1 MAKLT
6 LEVSYDFDFILIGI
20 SCHEKDYRLCWA
32 VNNALAIDL
41 KKSSHHILELKN
53 KDDVQKYSK
62 YEYINEDTFSEYFIL
77 ANRSTNGLLVPEQK
91 QTDYFLIVRSN
102 NANQEN
108 MIAKLKDVNFINA
121 VFSIDVNSLKSK
133 HNLLF

>member
-41 KKSSHHILELKN
+41 KKTTDHILELKN
-53 KDDVQKYSK
+53 QKENQNYSRF
-62 YEYINEDTFSEYFIL
+62 EYINEDTFSEYFIL
-77 ANRSTNGLLVPEQK
+77 ANRSANGLLVPEQK
-91 QTDYFLIVRSN
+91 QTDYFLIIRSN
-102 NANQEN
+102 NANAEN
-108 MIAKLKDVNFINA
+108 IITKLKEVNFINA
-121 VFSIDVNSLKSK
+121 VFNIDVDTLKSK

>member
-20 SCHEKDYRLCWA
+20 SCHEKDYRLCWS
-32 VNNALAIDL
+32 VNNALEIDL
-41 KKSSHHILELKN
+41 KKTTDHILELKN
-53 KDDVQKYSK
+53 QKENQNYSRF
-62 YEYINEDTFSEYFIL
+62 EYINEDTFSEYFIL
-77 ANRSTNGLLVPEQK
+77 ANRSENGLLVPEQK

-102 NANQEN
+102 NVSAEDI
-108 MIAKLKDVNFINA
+108 IAKLKEGDFINA
-121 VFSIDVNSLKSK
+121 AYPIDVNLLKSQ

>member
-20 SCHEKDYRLCWA
+20 SCHEKDYRLCWS
-32 VNNALAIDL
+32 VNNALTIDL
-41 KKSSHHILELKN
+41 KKTTDHILELKN
-53 KDDVQKYSK
+53 QKENQNYSK
-62 YEYINEDTFSEYFIL
+62 FEYINEDTFSEYFIL
-77 ANRSTNGLLVPEQK
+77 ANLSANGLLVAEQK

-102 NANQEN
+102 SVNAEN
-108 MIAKLKDVNFINA
+108 IIAKLKDADFVNA
-121 VFSIDVNSLKSK
+121 VFSIDINSLKSK